1 MKYDNSITC
10 HQIRIEFHMP
20 FYANDMELWD
30 PAEACANRSR
40 SDITDVRPR
49 SVWDRVSCE
58 VPPWDS
64 PGSPCPQGTDSS
76 IGVANGDSG
85 ELTDPPA
92 PAASPTERACSSCC
106 CLLLNALLPSP
117 LSALFLDFSSRCS
130 FGASASP
137 PPNTWNW
144 FSVGTETTSSS
155 LLFTFLDLLLIWVCH
170 PHSAALPASSLL
182 ALRPQMPP
190 NQLNPCPDPD
200 HDPAPDADPALD
212 PAPDVVPALGPAWPC
227 WQMIALSCGMNC
239 SRGRSTSGRGC
250 TTRRRNSAERGQT
263 PHTLSRGKP
272 CLSLIWV
279 KQRPHPWRWSLDPY
293 ERCDPPWISLSAFW
307 PLHSWQKTW
316 LFPCPHHL
324 PSHTQW
330 RQPP

>member
-76 IGVANGDSG
+76 IGVANSDSG

-170 PHSAALPASSLL
+170 PPSPLCCPACFFFDGSEATDAPEPAKPLPW
-182 ALRPQMPP
+182 PWP
-190 NQLNPCPDPD
+190 
-200 HDPAPDADPALD
+200 
-212 PAPDVVPALGPAWPC
+212 WPC
-227 WQMIALSCGMNC
+227 
-239 SRGRSTSGRGC
+239 
-250 TTRRRNSAERGQT
+250 
-263 PHTLSRGKP
+263 
-272 CLSLIWV
+272 
-279 KQRPHPWRWSLDPY
+279 PWRW
-293 ERCDPPWISLSAFW
+293 PWPW
-307 PLHSWQKTW
+307 
-316 LFPCPHHL
+316 PCP
-324 PSHTQW
+324 W
-330 RQPP
+330 RWPCLAMLANDCPLLWHEL